1 MTHLAT
7 RTQLARFAPFI
18 HRPNLSL
25 TTTLPRSQTVTLAQF
40 STKTVP
46 SLLRRA
52 QPPAMD
58 VQPPESGKPSVE
70 GEDFVHVQDL
80 KMESLSES
88 MVRIDE
94 PSDTAA
100 AASSPAPESPGDS
113 DRRPVALPEELSRN
127 VVVLSCES
135 AAEGGV
141 CDVYLVGTAHVSE
154 VISSFGLGAVF
165 AFRYISH
172 CHCLHSKQRIRVFL
186 CIFLCIHFNWNC
198 LCYLCYSFEENDWP
212 CLLFIILILVVP
224 NAGN

>member
-100 AASSPAPESPGDS
+100 AASLPAPESPGDS
-113 DRRPVALPEELSRN
+113 GSRPVALPEELSRN

-135 AAEGGV
+135 AALGGV

-154 VISSFGLGAVF
+154 VISSFGLRAVF
-165 AFRYISH
+165 VFRYIT
-172 CHCLHSKQRIRVFL
+172 VFIQNKEL
-186 CIFLCIHFNWNC
+186 GFF
-198 LCYLCYSFEENDWP
+198 YVSFYA
-212 CLLFIILILVVP
+212 FISIGIVYVICVIPLKRMIGLVFFSLY
-224 NAGN
+224 